1 MAKRPNQDI
10 KNKTSRSHKT
20 KKRLAAKSAARKA
33 RTFRKGV
40 SRNGRRDGARK

>member
-20 KKRLAAKSAARKA
+20 KKRLAAKAARAAACGPK
-33 RTFRKGV
+33 RGKG
-40 SRNGRRDGARK
+40 NGKKK